1 MQNLHL
7 TYVSWERIEDITE
20 QLILTTPITVE
31 AAMQRAKENKYKA
44 YMFTKEEVK
53 LLLFASNWLCAKSQG
68 EAAAAAAKS
77 LQSCDSV

>member
-1 MQNLHL
+1 
-7 TYVSWERIEDITE
+7 
-20 QLILTTPITVE
+20 
-31 AAMQRAKENKYKA
+31 MQRAKENKYKA